1 MHLGQTSW
9 GNGMA
14 KQKRNKGSPGG
25 AERDGIPSGER
36 QRMQRRREREYL
48 AVLHETT
55 LGIVRN
61 LDLESLLETL
71 IERAQGLAGGNS
83 AFIYLPRPGGEVIER
98 RYYTSTFPGLQSS
111 VLHRGEG
118 LAGKV
123 WQAAEP
129 IIVEDY
135 RSWDGLA
142 MSFADHPLGP
152 ALGVPLKLGSE
163 VTGIIGVTRPPGSPT
178 FQQEELDQM
187 IRFAQLASIAL
198 DNARLHTSL
207 QLELAERRRAE
218 AELQMAY
225 QTLERRVRERT
236 RELEIL
242 NSIAAAVNRSLNLR
256 EVFQYAIDITT
267 DALGLE
273 AGAAFRLDE
282 EMAEDRDPF
291 LILLAHRGLSAEFLP
306 FVERLPLRASPIEKT
321 LPAGQPLTW
330 TPSEYSLEPV
340 RQALVKEGLALG
352 ISVPFVAQGRL
363 LGAMVLGS
371 RRERFMNPEELSLL
385 ASIGQE
391 VSMAVKNAQLYD
403 RAQQMAAMEERN
415 RLAQEL
421 HDSVTQSLYSLTLYA
436 ETAARMLEAGKPR
449 KAADQLRELSD
460 TAREA
465 LQEMRLLIFDLKPLD
480 LQKAELADAIR
491 SRLDTVESRV
501 GLKADLRVTGE
512 ARISEPLKLEL
523 YHVAREALNNVLKH
537 ACARHVSVVLALS
550 TDEAVLEVDDDGK
563 GFEPC
568 VGRASGGLGLAGMA
582 ERAHKVGGKLTV
594 QSCPGGGTKVS
605 FRAPL

>member
-1 MHLGQTSW
+1 
-9 GNGMA
+9 MA
-14 KQKRNKGSPGG
+14 KQKRNNGSPGRAARG
-25 AERDGIPSGER
+25 GTPSGDR
-36 QRMQRRREREYL
+36 QRMRRRREREYL
-48 AVLHETT
+48 AALHETT

-61 LDLESLLETL
+61 LDLEALLETL

-111 VLHRGEG
+111 VLRRGEG

-123 WQAAEP
+123 WQSAEP
-129 IIVEDY
+129 MMVEDY
-135 RSWDGLA
+135 RSWNGQAVD
-142 MSFADHPLGP
+142 FADHPLGP
-152 ALGVPLKLGSE
+152 VLGVPLKSGSE
-163 VTGIIGVTRPPGSPT
+163 VTGIIGVTRSPGSPP

-207 QLELAERRRAE
+207 QQELAERRRAE
-218 AELQMAY
+218 AELQKAY
-225 QTLERRVRERT
+225 QTLERRVSERT

-256 EVFQYAIDITT
+256 EVFQYAIDTT
-267 DALGLE
+267 GDALGLE
-273 AGAAFRLDE
+273 VGAAFRLDE
-282 EMAEDRDPF
+282 ETAEGQDP
-291 LILLAHRGLSAEFLP
+291 LLTLLAHRGLSAEFLP
-306 FVERLPLRASPIEKT
+306 FVEHLPLRGSMIEKA
-321 LPAGQPLTW
+321 LPAGGPLAW
-330 TPSEYSLEPV
+330 
-340 RQALVKEGLALG
+340 QALVQEGLAFG

-371 RRERFMNPEELSLL
+371 RKERFMNPEELSLL

-391 VSMAVKNAQLYD
+391 VSMAVKNARLYD
-403 RAQQMAAMEERN
+403 RAQQMAALEERN

-436 ETAARMLEAGKPR
+436 EAAARMLEAGKSK
-449 KAADQLRELSD
+449 KAADQLRELGD

-465 LQEMRLLIFDLKPLD
+465 LQEMRLLIFELKPLD
-480 LQKAELADAIR
+480 LQKAELAEAIR
-491 SRLDTVESRV
+491 SRLDAVESRV

-512 ARISEPLKLEL
+512 ARIGDPLKLEL

-537 ACARHVSVVLALS
+537 ACARRVSVVLTLS
-550 TDEAVLEVDDDGK
+550 PDEAALEVNDDGK
-563 GFEPC
+563 GFDPDT
-568 VGRASGGLGLAGMA
+568 GRASGGFGLAGMA
-582 ERAHKVGGKLTV
+582 ERARRVGGELTV

>member
-1 MHLGQTSW
+1 M
-9 GNGMA
+9 
-14 KQKRNKGSPGG
+14 R
-25 AERDGIPSGER
+25 
-36 QRMQRRREREYL
+36 RRREREYL

-71 IERAQGLAGGNS
+71 IERAQVLAGGNS

-111 VLHRGEG
+111 VLRRGEG

-123 WQAAEP
+123 WQAAQP
-129 IIVEDY
+129 ITVEDY

-142 MSFADHPLGP
+142 LSFADHPLGP
-152 ALGVPLKLGSE
+152 ALGVPLKSGNE
-163 VTGIIGVTRPPGSPT
+163 VTGIIGVTRAPGSPT
-178 FQQEELDQM
+178 FQQEELEQM

-218 AELQMAY
+218 TELQGAY
-225 QTLERRVRERT
+225 QTLETRVRERT

-256 EVFQYAIDITT
+256 EVLQYAIDITT

-282 EMAEDRDPF
+282 EIAGDRDPLLF
-291 LILLAHRGLSAEFLP
+291 LLAHRGLSAEFLP
-306 FVERLPLRASPIEKT
+306 FVERLPLRGSMVEKA
-321 LPAGQPLTW
+321 LPAGGPLTW
-330 TPSEYSLEPV
+330 TPSEHSLEPV
-340 RQALVKEGLALG
+340 RQALAREGLALG

-371 RRERFMNPEELSLL
+371 RRKRLMDPEELSLL

-512 ARISEPLKLEL
+512 ARIGEALKLEL

-537 ACARHVSVVLALS
+537 AGARHVSVALRLS
-550 TDEAVLEVDDDGK
+550 PDEAALEVDDDGK

-568 VGRASGGLGLAGMA
+568 AGRASGGLGLAGMA
-582 ERAHKVGGKLTV
+582 ERARRVGGELTV
-594 QSCPGGGTKVS
+594 RSRPGSGTKVS

>member
-1 MHLGQTSW
+1 
-9 GNGMA
+9 MA
-14 KQKRNKGSPGG
+14 KQKRNNGSPGRAARG
-25 AERDGIPSGER
+25 GTPSGDR
-36 QRMQRRREREYL
+36 QRMRRRREREYL
-48 AVLHETT
+48 AALHETT

-61 LDLESLLETL
+61 LDLEALLETL

-98 RYYTSTFPGLQSS
+98 RYYTSTFPGLPSS
-111 VLHRGEG
+111 VLRRGEG
-118 LAGKV
+118 LAGKI

-129 IIVEDY
+129 IMVEDY
-135 RSWDGLA
+135 RSWNGQA
-142 MSFADHPLGP
+142 VSFADHPLGP
-152 ALGVPLKLGSE
+152 ALGVPLKSGSE
-163 VTGIIGVTRPPGSPT
+163 VTGIIGVTRPPGSPP

-207 QLELAERRRAE
+207 QQELAERRRAE
-218 AELQMAY
+218 AELQKAY
-225 QTLERRVRERT
+225 QTLERRVSERT

-256 EVFQYAIDITT
+256 EVFQYAIDTT
-267 DALGLE
+267 GDALGLE
-273 AGAAFRLDE
+273 VGAAFRLDE
-282 EMAEDRDPF
+282 ETAEGQDP
-291 LILLAHRGLSAEFLP
+291 LLTLLAHRGLSAEFLP
-306 FVERLPLRASPIEKT
+306 FVEHLPLRGSMIEKA
-321 LPAGQPLTW
+321 LPAGGPLAW
-330 TPSEYSLEPV
+330 TPSEYRLEPV
-340 RQALVKEGLALG
+340 RQALVQEGLAFG

-371 RRERFMNPEELSLL
+371 RKERFMNPEELSLL

-391 VSMAVKNAQLYD
+391 VSMAVNNARLYD
-403 RAQQMAAMEERN
+403 RAQQMAALEERN

-436 ETAARMLEAGKPR
+436 EAAARMLEAGKSK
-449 KAADQLRELSD
+449 KAADQLRELGD

-465 LQEMRLLIFDLKPLD
+465 LQEMRLLIFELKPLD

-512 ARISEPLKLEL
+512 ARIGDPLKLEL

-537 ACARHVSVVLALS
+537 ACARRVSVILTLS
-550 TDEAVLEVDDDGK
+550 PDEAALEVNDDGK
-563 GFEPC
+563 GFDPDT
-568 VGRASGGLGLAGMA
+568 GRASGGLGLAGMA
-582 ERAHKVGGKLTV
+582 ERARRVGGELTV
-594 QSCPGGGTKVS
+594 QSCPGRGTKVS